1 MDKEEFTK
9 IELLLLS
16 LEPTQQTRIVKS
28 LLENENINPT
38 SKMFLSKFAQQQA
51 SRGLKEQAKAEGK
64 IPTKRIDPEMSTEGF
79 IYMLENKSTPEAS
92 LDYLRYRFNQP
103 EEWVKKVKN
112 REIPDNER
120 RENILHL
127 KLRHSE
133 ENITLLQKLLENK
146 YTSFKE
152 IQEPTTYNKQ
162 LKHLEKVIKLS
173 DRVDAL
179 EDTVDKQGRE
189 LEELRA
195 FKIQQELFN
204 SLLVDEISTQREI
217 VESIV
222 DCVIPKYT
230 GSDEERKLLDAQL
243 SLIPETKDKIKYLLS
258 LHISKKDISVI
269 LGIPKRTLFRIIS
282 KEIK

>member
-1 MDKEEFTK
+1 MEELSYEE
-9 IELLLLS
+9 IQYYALS
-16 LEPTQQTRIVKS
+16 LPPKEQGKLLKS
-28 LLENENINPT
+28 ISENENIEPT
-38 SKMFLSKFAQQQA
+38 TKIYLAGHLQTQA
-51 SRGLKEQAKAEGK
+51 RKGFKEQAKAEGR

-269 LGIPKRTLFRIIS
+269 LGIPKRTLFRMIS